1 MCEQPYPRSLRK
13 LYRGY
18 PVNCLNMTAATGTQF
33 LFDGM
38 LKRLLGEEGQ
48 GESALPAW
56 VHLSG
61 AFAAG
66 AASGVVVAP
75 IELVMI
81 QQQLYGS
88 SAAHTLR
95 AASAGAAVAR
105 GAGLTVAREAVYTL
119 GYLGVCPTVQRV
131 LDRRVRPELS
141 IVGGA
146 LAGGLV
152 CTTLSHPADT
162 LKTRVQGAALE
173 GPKPSAA
180 AQMRSLLAVGGARAL
195 FSGFGWRFGRNVL
208 TVLVL
213 DRSRQ
218 LLAPAIFGV
227 ECD

>member
-88 SAAHTLR
+88 SVSPS
-95 AASAGAAVAR
+95 ASAAIAR
-105 GAGLTVAREAVYTL
+105 GSGGTAGHRQTS
-119 GYLGVCPTVQRV
+119 GVVGGVRAHLWDGV
-131 LDRRVRPELS
+131 LVEERAQGLDMGGVHGPAQHQVSVLPE
-141 IVGGA
+141 GGA
-146 LAGGLV
+146 LGGVHLALGPLRPPMASAEQRWLDGRIIASLPLSSRDDSRCGWKV
-152 CTTLSHPADT
+152 PQARGESHPCGRR
-162 LKTRVQGAALE
+162 RVWCRE
-173 GPKPSAA
+173 
-180 AQMRSLLAVGGARAL
+180 V
-195 FSGFGWRFGRNVL
+195 
-208 TVLVL
+208 
-213 DRSRQ
+213 
-218 LLAPAIFGV
+218 
-227 ECD
+227 

>member
-1 MCEQPYPRSLRK
+1 M
-13 LYRGY
+13 
-18 PVNCLNMTAATGTQF
+18 
-33 LFDGM
+33 
-38 LKRLLGEEGQ
+38 
-48 GESALPAW
+48 
-56 VHLSG
+56 
-61 AFAAG
+61 
-66 AASGVVVAP
+66 
-75 IELVMI
+75 
-81 QQQLYGS
+81 
-88 SAAHTLR
+88 
-95 AASAGAAVAR
+95 
-105 GAGLTVAREAVYTL
+105 
-119 GYLGVCPTVQRV
+119 QRV

-173 GPKPSAA
+173 GPKPSASA
-180 AQMRSLLAVGGARAL
+180 AMRSLLAVGGVRAL